1 MRGWREE
8 APGGRD
14 WWRRGQL
21 GGVWGASCRPCLLLR
36 PSVWVSTPQAWA
48 AAGRGAS
55 SSTPTRPHCPHGWPQ
70 WPFCAVLS
78 LQAGSRGS
86 QGLTDSLAPLI
97 QFSSPTRHHLGLQE
111 EEVGS
116 ANQIGLDVTLV
127 MQLCP

>member
-1 MRGWREE
+1 MEE
-8 APGGRD
+8 
-14 WWRRGQL
+14 
-21 GGVWGASCRPCLLLR
+21 
-36 PSVWVSTPQAWA
+36 ST
-48 AAGRGAS
+48 AGRGVGHELS
-55 SSTPTRPHCPHGWPQ
+55 SLPAAAPVCLGLDTPGLGSGRTRSEQQHPHSPHCPHGWPQ

-86 QGLTDSLAPLI
+86 QGLIDSLAPLI